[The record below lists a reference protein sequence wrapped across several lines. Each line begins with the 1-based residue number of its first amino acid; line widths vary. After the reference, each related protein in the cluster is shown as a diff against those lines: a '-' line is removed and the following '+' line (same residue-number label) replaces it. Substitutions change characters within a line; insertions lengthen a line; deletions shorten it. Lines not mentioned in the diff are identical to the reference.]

1 MNFPRIES
9 TALLVVDLQERL
21 VPAMNN
27 PCPVLDRSRLLL
39 RGMAELGV
47 DVLVTEQ
54 YPKGLGGTV
63 PEIAELLP
71 ESSPPIAKT
80 GFSAFVEP
88 AFRTALAAKPRKTL
102 VVAGIEAHV
111 CVLQTVFDALNEG
124 FEVILAADAVTSR
137 KAADLAGIQ
146 YKEGSVDYLVL
157 LDAERERLNAEDAQA
172 QGEIDQYRGIVAIYK
187 ALGGGWDAGGKQVTA
202 MN

>member
-27 PCPVLDRSRLLL
+27 PGPVLDRSRLLL

-111 CVLQTVFDALNEG
+111 CVLQTERQYRSDPEKVAMDTSVSEENYMFPT
-124 FEVILAADAVTSR
+124 ADRTAVT
-137 KAADLAGIQ
+137 
-146 YKEGSVDYLVL
+146 VVV
-157 LDAERERLNAEDAQA
+157 AE
-172 QGEIDQYRGIVAIYK
+172 
-187 ALGGGWDAGGKQVTA
+187 
-202 MN
+202 M

>member
-124 FEVILAADAVTSR
+124 FEVILATDAVTSR
-137 KAADLAGIQ
+137 KAADRELAL
-146 YKEGSVDYLVL
+146 K
-157 LDAERERLNAEDAQA
+157 AARHADAQVLPA
-172 QGEIDQYRGIVAIYK
+172 EAVLFLLLR
-187 ALGGGWDAGGKQVTA
+187 DAKHPAFKTVSKLVR
-202 MN
+202 

>member
-1 MNFPRIES
+1 MNVPRIES

-80 GFSAFVEP
+80 FVEP

-137 KAADLAGIQ
+137 KAADRELAL
-146 YKEGSVDYLVL
+146 K
-157 LDAERERLNAEDAQA
+157 AARHADAQVLPA
-172 QGEIDQYRGIVAIYK
+172 EAVLFLLLR
-187 ALGGGWDAGGKQVTA
+187 DAKHPAFKTVSKLVR
-202 MN
+202 